1 MTSRKIKTGEWEKE
15 STSVVSEIVQLAG
28 NYDSVIHIRAG
39 IKNVNAKSIMGMMA
53 LRMGKGQDVEV
64 IAEGVDE
71 VEAVNGLSEFIVS
84 NIG

>member
-84 NIG
+84 NVG

>member
-1 MTSRKIKTGEWEKE
+1 MTSRKITTGEWEKE

-84 NIG
+84 NVG

>member
-1 MTSRKIKTGEWEKE
+1 MTSRKITTGEWEKE

-64 IAEGVDE
+64 IAEGSDE
-71 VEAVNGLSEFIVS
+71 EEAVNGLSDFLVS
-84 NIG
+84 KAV

>member
-53 LRMGKGQDVEV
+53 LRMGVGQDVEV

-71 VEAVNGLSEFIVS
+71 VEAVNGLSEFMVS
-84 NIG
+84 NVG

>member
-64 IAEGVDE
+64 IAEGADE

-84 NIG
+84 NVG

>member
-1 MTSRKIKTGEWEKE
+1 MTSRKITTGEWEKE

-64 IAEGVDE
+64 IAEGADE
-71 VEAVNGLSEFIVS
+71 VEAVNGLSKFIVS
-84 NIG
+84 NVG

>member
-1 MTSRKIKTGEWEKE
+1 MTSRKITTGEWEKE

-71 VEAVNGLSEFIVS
+71 VEAVNGLSKFIVS
-84 NIG
+84 NVG

>member
-1 MTSRKIKTGEWEKE
+1 MTSRKITTGEWEKE

-64 IAEGVDE
+64 IAEGADE

-84 NIG
+84 NVG

>member
-1 MTSRKIKTGEWEKE
+1 MTSRKITTGEWEKE
-15 STSVVSEIVQLAG
+15 ATAVVSEIVQMAG

-53 LRMGKGQDVEV
+53 LRMGVGQDVEV

-71 VEAVNGLSEFIVS
+71 VEAVNGLSEFMVS
-84 NIG
+84 NVG